1 MTVIL
6 KLSGGTEVV
15 GDVEV
20 DADDMVV
27 LAKPLQINYR
37 YVFGST
43 PSVSFLRYIMFSES
57 DSIVFKE
64 SDIVNRVTARKAFS
78 DYYHD
83 VVDDYY
89 GKLEKVIDA
98 EFEACLSSTVKE
110 QYMNDILEMM
120 TTDGSVMN

>member
-1 MTVIL
+1 MIAIL
-6 KLSGGTEVV
+6 KLNNGIEVV

-20 DADDMVV
+20 KTDDLVV
-27 LAKPLQINYR
+27 LGKPLQINYK

-43 PSVSFLRYIMFSES
+43 PSVSFVRYIMFAES

-64 SDIVNRVTARKAFS
+64 SDIINYVSARKAFA

-89 GKLEKVIDA
+89 DRLEKVIDA
-98 EFEACLSSTVKE
+98 EFEACLTTTAKE
-110 QYMNDILEMM
+110 QYMRDILEMM
-120 TTDGSVMN
+120 PVDGVIN